1 MSAGTAPH
9 VVPDAARDTVE
20 YPNRALLELTA
31 QFTTSF
37 QRWMSSL
44 ASDGLTYPR
53 LRVLEELHCRGPAKL
68 KALADLVGMTARN
81 ITALADALE
90 ADGLVQRV
98 DHPTDRRITLL
109 ELTDNGAAEAD
120 QALSP
125 RLARMGQ
132 LFDRL
137 TPDQRAELE
146 RTLRTLIDAIAHID
160 DTHIDDTA

>member
-1 MSAGTAPH
+1 ME
-9 VVPDAARDTVE
+9 AA
-20 YPNRALLELTA
+20 A
-31 QFTTSF
+31 QFTASF

-68 KALADLVGMTARN
+68 KSLADLVGMSARN

-90 ADGLVQRV
+90 ADGLARRL

-109 ELTDNGAAEAD
+109 ELTPDGVAEAD
-120 QALSP
+120 QALTP

-137 TPDQRAELE
+137 TPRERDQLE
-146 RTLRTLIDAIAHID
+146 RTLHTLVEAIDDID
-160 DTHIDDTA
+160 DTH